1 MSAGLLAHPPTPEEL
16 QRLYHELALLGAPS
30 VGRRRRWPYRFSSHE
45 ELIALSGE
53 MLRYDARLL
62 TILLQLLLTIWPTLD
77 PLELRRQMTMMRWPQ
92 SLLVVLEFARICS
105 DDRELRFLADYL
117 AAGRRRIDPPERFF
131 LDDANPASRG
141 AARRLGRNLAP
152 YARWGLIGTER
163 PVADMATR
171 RPLGNYDAATR
182 RRILDEI
189 VERSG
194 RVTISEYLDAMDGAV
209 SRQQALEDLRR
220 HGRLAVSGRG
230 RGAVWLAAR
239 RNEDG

>member
-1 MSAGLLAHPPTPEEL
+1 MTAGLLAHPPTVEEL
-16 QRLYHELALLGAPS
+16 ERLYHELALLGAPS
-30 VGRRRRWPYRFSSHE
+30 VGRRRRWPYRPASRE
-45 ELIALSGE
+45 ELIALAGE

-62 TILLQLLLTIWPTLD
+62 TVLLQLLLARWSTLD
-77 PLELRRQMTMMRWPQ
+77 PLELRRQLARMRWPQ

-105 DDRELRFLADYL
+105 DDRELRFFADYL
-117 AAGRRRIDPPERFF
+117 AAGWRRLDPPERFF
-131 LDDANPASRG
+131 LDDGNPASRG
-141 AARRLGRNLAP
+141 AVRRLGRNLVP

-171 RPLGNYDAATR
+171 RPLGNYDPATR
-182 RRILDEI
+182 RRILGDI
-189 VERSG
+189 VERRG

-209 SRQQALEDLRR
+209 SRQQALADLRR

-239 RNEDG
+239 EATDG